1 MQRGPVAARMAGLW
15 RRRRVRFALLGACA
29 VGLLSPV
36 VPLAAVPGFESALI
50 ANVVVGL
57 LAGAIGIAA
66 ARQERAIERGDSAT
80 LEPAPTPFTA
90 VARAIFAAFG
100 LAALAIVPFVVAS
113 SVAGLVGAPC
123 SITAGLGWYPIL
135 PLPSAFFGAGAG
147 FLCGAVTERRRIP
160 GLLFAGVVIAG
171 FVTTALPVLFGP
183 QVFLYDHL
191 LGFLPGPLYDE
202 VVQLERPLVIFR
214 LLTVVWGVGALGLA
228 AFCWRDGRLRLPL
241 LRPLAIGLA
250 AGAAVL
256 VAVGFAKRHEIG
268 YAQSTASVEAK
279 LGGRTEGDRCTVIHP
294 RAMKRAQVERF
305 TEECDARVGQLETF
319 FATQAKRPTVFLYA
333 NREQKRRL
341 VGASGT
347 QFAKPWLGQL
357 HTDDR
362 GYPHPV
368 LKHEL
373 AHLVAGSIGR
383 APFGVTAVLG
393 GILPVQG
400 LVEGAAVAA
409 DWPSGELTVH
419 EQAHAMRVLG
429 LAPALPRILSATG
442 FYGESAA
449 RAYTYAGSFVRW
461 LVEQRGAKSFAR
473 LYQDGDFHA
482 AYGTDIETLV
492 GEWERWLDGEPLSA
506 RARVVAE
513 QRFKRPAIFR
523 RPCAREVADL
533 NDEAGDALRAG
544 DADKAVELYARCGEL
559 DAGDPNYL
567 VARANALAEQG
578 RAEEITALQPV
589 LDAHRSADDLLRARL
604 LVALGNA
611 WAFRGEALR
620 AAEAWNHAGKLQID
634 RAGQRELAVKIAA
647 VGDAEIAAAVLPF
660 LDDGTD
666 ARLLAVRDLLERRP
680 GYATGWYLVGRRLVA
695 RDEPALALTHL
706 DRALAGK
713 LPSAQIERE
722 ARRQRALAL
731 MALHRNAE
739 AETEL
744 RAVLDAGDDGERL
757 ETADLLGLCRFAAQ
771 RVAGR

>member
-1 MQRGPVAARMAGLW
+1 MQRGPIAARMGALW
-15 RRRRVRFALLGACA
+15 RRPRVRWTLGGACA
-29 VGLLSPV
+29 LGALSPV
-36 VPLAAVPGFESALI
+36 VPLAAVPGFESALA

-57 LAGAIGIAA
+57 LAGVLGIAS
-66 ARQERAIERGDSAT
+66 ARQERAIERGAHAVERS
-80 LEPAPTPFTA
+80 PAPFTA
-90 VARAIFAAFG
+90 VARGVFAAFG
-100 LAALAIVPFVVAS
+100 LAALAIVPFVAAAAI
-113 SVAGLVGAPC
+113 AGLVGAPC

-135 PLPSAFFGAGAG
+135 PLPSAFFGAAAG
-147 FLCGAVTERRRIP
+147 FLCGAASERRRVP
-160 GLLFAGVVIAG
+160 GLLFAALVLAG
-171 FVTTALPVLFGP
+171 LATTALPVLRGP

-202 VVQLERPLVIFR
+202 QVQLEKPLVIFR
-214 LLTVVWGVGALGLA
+214 LLTLAWGAGALGLA
-228 AFCWRDGRLRLPL
+228 ALCWSDGRLGLPR
-241 LRPLAIGLA
+241 LRPFALALV
-250 AGAAVL
+250 AGAAAL
-256 VAVGFAKRHEIG
+256 VGAGFAQRHEIG

-279 LGGRTEGDRCTVIHP
+279 LGGRTEGERCIVLHP
-294 RAMKRAQVERF
+294 RSMKRAQVERF
-305 TEECDARVGQLETF
+305 TEECDARVGQLEAF
-319 FATQAKRPTVFLYA
+319 FGTQARRPTVFLYGS
-333 NREQKRRL
+333 REQKRRL

-357 HTDDR
+357 HIDDR

-393 GILPVQG
+393 GLLPVQG

-461 LVEQRGAKSFAR
+461 LVEHRGAKSFAR

-482 AYGTDIETLV
+482 AYGSDMGALV
-492 GEWERWLDGEPLSA
+492 AEWERWLDGQPLSE

-513 QRFKRPAIFR
+513 RRFKRPAIFR
-523 RPCAREVADL
+523 RPCAREIADL
-533 NDEAGDALRAG
+533 DAEAGDALRAG
-544 DADKAVELYARCGEL
+544 DADKAVALYARCSVL
-559 DAGDPNYL
+559 DDGDPGYL
-567 VARANALAEQG
+567 LAQANALAEQG
-578 RAEEITALQPV
+578 RAEDVRALQPV
-589 LDAHRSADDLLRARL
+589 LDAHRSADDVLRARMS
-604 LVALGNA
+604 VALGDA
-611 WAFRGEALR
+611 WAHRGDAQQAADAWRR
-620 AAEAWNHAGKLQID
+620 AGDLQID
-634 RAGQRELAVKIAA
+634 RGGQREIDVKIEA
-647 VGDAEIAAAVLPF
+647 VGDAEIASAVLPF
-660 LDDGTD
+660 LDEGND

-680 GYATGWYLVGRRLVA
+680 DYATGWYLVGRRLVG

-731 MALHRNAE
+731 MALHRHAE
-739 AETEL
+739 AEAEL
-744 RAVLDAGDDGERL
+744 LAVADAGDEGERL